1 MGAFNFSRVSLT
13 VSDENL
19 STKKDK
25 KSTIN
30 GRVMMTQSHNITRAI
45 YMLFTITTLQLL
57 LPSFVSSQSTV
68 TGVVGGKVSLPCNVT
83 PPTSDDQV
91 SLVLWYK
98 EESTTPIYS
107 LDARKGT
114 LDQARHAS
122 SDTITARSYFST
134 VAKSAHLIIEGLIEE
149 DAGIYRCRADFRK
162 ARTRNFAINLEIIT
176 PPEKPIIRDGSSDEV
191 LSTLI
196 GPFNEGDRLLLVCET
211 FGGKPKPELKW
222 LRENVVLDNTY
233 EFISGS
239 ARPPGRVPAAEFVVR
254 NELEIKSLARHDL
267 MALLICSASNNNIS
281 EPLTQSV
288 TVDMNFRPLL
298 VEISPDRKNQPVSAE
313 KSIEVVCKGSGSRP
327 PAQMTWWK
335 GSKQL
340 KRSKESIS
348 VDGNITTSI
357 LSFTPTSDDS
367 GKFLSCR
374 AENPLIPGSAIE
386 DGYKLEVHCK
396 SRFYTHLVHLRSEE
410 R

>member
-1 MGAFNFSRVSLT
+1 
-13 VSDENL
+13 
-19 STKKDK
+19 
-25 KSTIN
+25 
-30 GRVMMTQSHNITRAI
+30 MMTHSSFRCVTYSLFAIT
-45 YMLFTITTLQLL
+45 LLQLL
-57 LPSFVSSQSTV
+57 TPLVSSQQTV

-122 SDTITARSYFST
+122 ADTITARSYFST
-134 VAKSAHLIIEGLIEE
+134 IAKSAHLIIEGLVEE

-162 ARTRNFAINLEIIT
+162 ARTRNFAITLEIIT
-176 PPEKPIIRDGSSDEV
+176 PPEKPVIRDGSSDEI

-222 LRENVVLDNTY
+222 LRENVILDDTY
-233 EFISGS
+233 EYISGS
-239 ARPPGRVPAAEFVVR
+239 NRPSGRVPAPEFVVR

-267 MALLICSASNNNIS
+267 MALLTCSASNNNIS
-281 EPLTQSV
+281 APLTQSV

-298 VEISPDRKNQPVSAE
+298 VEISPDQKSHPVSAD
-313 KSIEVVCKGSGSRP
+313 KTIELVCKGSGSRP
-327 PAQMTWWK
+327 PALMTWWK

-340 KRSKESIS
+340 KRSKESVS
-348 VDGNITTSI
+348 VDGNVTTSI
-357 LSFTPTSDDS
+357 LTFTPTSDDS
-367 GKFLSCR
+367 GKFISCR
-374 AENPLIPGSAIE
+374 AENQLIPGSAIE
-386 DGYKLEVHCK
+386 DGFKLEVHCK
-396 SRFYTHLVHLRSEE
+396 LLHIFLPTPFTHSYVHSLIQHR
-410 R
+410 